1 MSTKP
6 FFGREQELHVIN
18 RELDRPRPSVIIVL
32 GRRRVGKS
40 RLLVEA
46 TRSRPTIFYQATRI
60 AGSMSL
66 HLLKAEISRVIGT
79 DPILESL
86 GEWLGVLT
94 YVENVAAQRMPGLT
108 IVLDEFPYLCDTD
121 PSLPSVLQ
129 KFCDG
134 VRERGSPVNLVLCGS
149 KISFMEELPGEK
161 NPLHGR
167 QTLELDLGPLSFRDA
182 ARFFPEWSAD
192 ERLRAYAIL
201 GGIPYYLNLCEPE
214 FNLRENVLDL
224 VLAGGAPLS
233 DEPNNLLQAE
243 LRDVSRYAT
252 ILRAVAEGC
261 TDSGAIIGRVR
272 ELKDSSA
279 LAPYIQKLSELR
291 VIRIVRS
298 LDATERERDRR
309 YYLDDPF
316 LAFWYRFYLPNLSPL
331 AAGHLEDVWRHAIEP
346 YLDDHMGRM
355 FEWICRDYARR
366 YINEVLPTAAQEVGQ
381 IWAADFDIDVAGRLL
396 NGEAFA
402 GECKWWNG
410 PVGMNVL
417 QRLRE
422 TAARS
427 GYERNTGRRYLLLF
441 SRSGFTA
448 ELKRAQKQ
456 DPDLRL
462 IGPGELLGHP
472 RAGRGRRRQRAG

>member
-1 MSTKP
+1 MDAAP
-6 FFGREQELHVIN
+6 FFGRDQELQVIDREFN
-18 RELDRPRPSVIIVL
+18 RSRPTVMILR

-46 TRSRPTIFYQATRI
+46 TRSRPTVFYQATKI

-66 HLLKAEISRVIGT
+66 NLFKAEISRVLGP
-79 DPILESL
+79 DPVLEAL
-86 GEWLGVLT
+86 GDWLGVLS
-94 YVENVAAQRMPGLT
+94 YVEQIAAQRIPGLT
-108 IVLDEFPYLCDTD
+108 VVLDEFPYLCDTD

-134 VRERGSPVNLVLCGS
+134 VRERGTPLNLALCGS
-149 KISFMEELPGEK
+149 KISFMEELLGEK

-182 ARFFPEWSAD
+182 ARFFPDWSMD
-192 ERLRAYAIL
+192 QQLQAYGIL
-201 GGIPYYLNLCEPE
+201 GGIPYYLKLCEPV
-214 FNLRENVLDL
+214 FNLQENVLDL
-224 VLAGGAPLS
+224 VLTVGAPLS

-243 LRDVSRYAT
+243 LRDVARYAT
-252 ILRAVAEGC
+252 ILRSVAEGC
-261 TDSGAIIGRVR
+261 TDSGSIIGRVR

-279 LAPYIQKLSELR
+279 LAPYVQKLAELR
-291 VIRIVRS
+291 LIRIVRS

-316 LAFWYRFYLPNLSPL
+316 LAFWYRFYLPSLSAL
-331 AAGHLEDVWRHAIEP
+331 AAGHVEDVWRHTIEP
-346 YLDDHMGRM
+346 RLEDHMGGM

-366 YINEVLPTAAQEVGQ
+366 YLNEVLPTAAQEVGQ
-381 IWAADFDIDVAGRLL
+381 IWAADYDLDVAGRLL

-402 GECKWWNG
+402 GECKWWGG

-422 TAARS
+422 TSARPA
-427 GYERNTGRRYLLLF
+427 YERDAERRYLLLF
-441 SRSGFTA
+441 SRSGFTP
-448 ELKRAQKQ
+448 ELKREAKK
-456 DPDLRL
+456 DPDVRL
-462 IGPGELLGHP
+462 IGPAELLG
-472 RAGRGRRRQRAG
+472 RAPAARRKHKR

>member
-1 MSTKP
+1 MSDKQ
-6 FFGREQELHVIN
+6 FFGRELELGVIN
-18 RELDRPRPSVIIVL
+18 RELERLRPSVVIVL

-66 HLLKAEISRVIGT
+66 HLFKAEISRVIET
-79 DPILESL
+79 DALFDSL

-94 YVENVAAQRMPGLT
+94 YLEQIAAQKMPGLT

-134 VRERGSPVNLVLCGS
+134 VRERGSPINLVLCGS
-149 KISFMEELPGEK
+149 KISFMAELLGEK

-182 ARFFPEWSAD
+182 AKFFPQWSTD
-192 ERLRAYAIL
+192 EQLRAYGIL

-214 FNLRENVLDL
+214 FNLRENVLEL
-224 VLAGGAPLS
+224 VLSMGAPLG

-272 ELKDSSA
+272 ELKDSSS
-279 LAPYIQKLSELR
+279 LAPYVQKLAELR
-291 VIRIVRS
+291 LIRIVRS

-331 AAGHLEDVWRHAIEP
+331 ASGHLQDVWWHAIEP
-346 YLDDHMGRM
+346 YMDDHMGRM

-381 IWAADFDIDVAGRLL
+381 IWAGDFDIDVAGRLL

-402 GECKWWNG
+402 GECKWWSA

-417 QRLRE
+417 QRLRD
-422 TAARS
+422 TAARPA
-427 GYERNTGRRYLLLF
+427 YERDAERRYLLLF
-441 SRSGFTA
+441 SRSGFTP
-448 ELKRAQKQ
+448 ELKREQKR
-456 DPDLRL
+456 DPDIRL
-462 IGPGELLGHP
+462 IGPAELLGHAPAKRP
-472 RAGRGRRRQRAG
+472 RRTPKAG